1 MDKHCIE
8 SRQRRLAKVR
18 PADLDVAES
27 PKHTEISTEPVRF
40 AEPAMPALPSRYV
53 QPHMVRPS
61 WLDAPPTLGGS
72 RAHSGHW
79 RFAMKNAKASTPAK
93 TALNAN
99 SSPVSAPKRRAG
111 RVAIDTKDATRP
123 SVVGNA
129 ATPKGKNKGKD
140 NPLVGKDA
148 ARAAKPDASKTP
160 RTVRAKLSALDAAA
174 LVLADL
180 SKSEA
185 ATGIGANDLIDRMQ
199 SNGLW
204 QSPGGKTPSA
214 TLYAAMVREISA
226 KGDASRFARIA
237 KGRFAL
243 AAGIMKPAKSGVA
256 KAVRNAAPKGDA
268 MTPAQPEPKPSSV
281 KPTSGKPASKAGA
294 KA

>member
-1 MDKHCIE
+1 
-8 SRQRRLAKVR
+8 
-18 PADLDVAES
+18 
-27 PKHTEISTEPVRF
+27 
-40 AEPAMPALPSRYV
+40 
-53 QPHMVRPS
+53 
-61 WLDAPPTLGGS
+61 
-72 RAHSGHW
+72 
-79 RFAMKNAKASTPAK
+79 MKNAKPSTPAK
-93 TALNAN
+93 AALNAN
-99 SSPVSAPKRRAG
+99 TSPVSAPKRRAG
-111 RVAIDTKDATRP
+111 RVAIDAKDATPP
-123 SVVGNA
+123 SVAGNA

-140 NPLVGKDA
+140 NPLAGQGA
-148 ARAAKPDASKTP
+148 ARAAKPDAKPSLKLDGKPAAKSSDGPSAKPAAPNAP
-160 RTVRAKLSALDAAA
+160 RTDRAKLSALDAAA

-237 KGRFAL
+237 KGRFML
-243 AAGIMKPAKSGVA
+243 AAGIMKPAKAAVA
-256 KAVRNAAPKGDA
+256 KAVGKAVAKGDA
-268 MTPAQPEPKPSSV
+268 KTAAKRGV
-281 KPTSGKPASKAGA
+281 KATSGKPATKSGA

>member
-1 MDKHCIE
+1 
-8 SRQRRLAKVR
+8 
-18 PADLDVAES
+18 
-27 PKHTEISTEPVRF
+27 
-40 AEPAMPALPSRYV
+40 
-53 QPHMVRPS
+53 
-61 WLDAPPTLGGS
+61 
-72 RAHSGHW
+72 
-79 RFAMKNAKASTPAK
+79 MKNAKASTSAK

-99 SSPVSAPKRRAG
+99 ASPVSAPKRRAG
-111 RVAIDTKDATRP
+111 RVAIDTKEATRP
-123 SVVGNA
+123 NVAGEA

-140 NPLVGKDA
+140 NPLAGQNA
-148 ARAAKPDASKTP
+148 ARAAKPDAKPSVKPDGKAPAKSGEARDAKQASAP
-160 RTVRAKLSALDAAA
+160 RSGRAKLSALDAAA
-174 LVLADL
+174 LVLAEL

-243 AAGIMKPAKSGVA
+243 AAGIMKPAKAAVA
-256 KAVRNAAPKGDA
+256 KPVGKTVPMGDA
-268 MTPAQPEPKPSSV
+268 KTPAKRDP
-281 KPTSGKPASKAGA
+281 KPTSVKATGGKLASKAGA